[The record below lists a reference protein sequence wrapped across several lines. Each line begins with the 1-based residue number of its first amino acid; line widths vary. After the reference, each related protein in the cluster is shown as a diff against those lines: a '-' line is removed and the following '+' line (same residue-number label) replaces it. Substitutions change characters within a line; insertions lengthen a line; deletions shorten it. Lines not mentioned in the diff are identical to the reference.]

1 MSATSLSPRLLQLYS
16 LRAQVDALIA
26 SEEEATFGANTGC
39 PHPSDKRIPASNM
52 GEEPSFFCQDC
63 KQMVKGTA

>member
-1 MSATSLSPRLLQLYS
+1 MSATNLSPKLLQLYS

-26 SEEEATFGANTGC
+26 GEEAETFGVQTGC
-39 PHPSDKRIPASNM
+39 PHPEDKRLPASNM
-52 GEEPSFFCQDC
+52 GEEPTFFCQDC